1 MTQLV
6 NVVSVKNGNV
16 RVGCSSSACSGCHS
30 ETFCRKKDSTYEVNN
45 TKGIDVKEGDLV
57 EVEIPEGKA
66 VFSVLM
72 SLLFPLLMFIPG
84 YFVGKSA
91 TENEVVMA
99 LFGFLFIGL
108 GFLISWLFF
117 RKRRKEYSPYITR
130 KISTHPQ
137 DNPKGI

>member
-1 MTQLV
+1 MMTQLV
-6 NVVSVKNGNV
+6 SVVSVKNGNV

-45 TKGIDVKEGDLV
+45 TKGLDVKEGDLV

-84 YFVGKSA
+84 YFVGRSI
-91 TENEVVMA
+91 TENEVIMA

-117 RKRRKEYSPYITR
+117 RRRKKEYSPYIIR
-130 KISTHPQ
+130 KL
-137 DNPKGI
+137 